1 MKACYPQLYLNN
13 DPRRHTLIIN
23 DLKGNTG
30 GTQPGAPLRSKH
42 LGTHNH
48 QHFLNF
54 HNCRKKTPP
63 SWDESKGKLITDAYS
78 YFKVNPRWGYGM
90 GRSGAGRDWGAGG
103 RCLLYSLTLAAAV
116 HLPQPH
122 LQIDTNFLPFIITR
136 HPITP
141 PLCLKSVYLLRH
153 TFTWVWHTF
162 CFLPFLRH

>member
-90 GRSGAGRDWGAGG
+90 GRSGAGRGWGG
-103 RCLLYSLTLAAAV
+103 RGALSPLFSHLGGGCSPAPTTPTDRHQFSSLHYHSAPDYSS
-116 HLPQPH
+116 
-122 LQIDTNFLPFIITR
+122 
-136 HPITP
+136 
-141 PLCLKSVYLLRH
+141 PLS
-153 TFTWVWHTF
+153 
-162 CFLPFLRH
+162 